1 MALFAVEPG
10 TAHPVGIAVSSAG
23 ANFSLFS
30 QAATEVALLLFDSA
44 TAIEPSQTI
53 RLDPFRHKTFH
64 FWSVFVCGCGPG
76 TFYTYHVDGPVAPAE
91 GHRFNPNK
99 VLIGPHARG
108 ISKELWK
115 RAGAVGPKDNL
126 NTSMRCAV
134 VDPGQYDWEGDQP
147 LKRPVHESVIYE
159 LHVGGFTRS
168 PSAGVRHGH
177 IQWRRRED
185 SVSEVA
191 RRHGRGTPAGL

>member
-99 VLIGPHARG
+99 SRSARTHAA
-108 ISKELWK
+108 S
-115 RAGAVGPKDNL
+115 A
-126 NTSMRCAV
+126 
-134 VDPGQYDWEGDQP
+134 
-147 LKRPVHESVIYE
+147 
-159 LHVGGFTRS
+159 RS
-168 PSAGVRHGH
+168 CGNAPAP
-177 IQWRRRED
+177 W
-185 SVSEVA
+185 A
-191 RRHGRGTPAGL
+191 RRTI